1 MKRLFL
7 IFIFFVVIIS
17 FSIFLLI
24 LINNHTLDI
33 EEKKLKGFQ
42 LSPKSFSETDFNEFI
57 SSSKRLGNN
66 VVAWSGSYSELKN
79 LGSSPFRVIS
89 LARSNELTPVI
100 IFQVFDKKE
109 GKIFKDFEDDKHLL
123 DFVSKYKPEYIGLG
137 IEVNYLY
144 EKNKGEFDKYVLLF
158 HSYQSKIKSIS
169 NNTKIFPIFQ
179 LEKLKGLQGGLFGGI
194 NDTSKNQWEI
204 LNKFNKA
211 DLLGFTTYPTL
222 IYNSPSDIPLGYYE
236 EISKNTN
243 LKYIFSEIGWI
254 RTDGI
259 KGWEGSE
266 IEQSKYMELLGK
278 TNAKGFIWSF
288 FYDQEIEK
296 PFRYMGLRGVNDKSI
311 DSVSEKAWQMLGK

>member
-1 MKRLFL
+1 MKKPFL
-7 IFIFFVVIIS
+7 ILIIFFVLIILA
-17 FSIFLLI
+17 FFFLIITKQNSIKEP
-24 LINNHTLDI
+24 NVT
-33 EEKKLKGFQ
+33 LKGFQ
-42 LSPKSFSETDFNEFI
+42 LTPKSYTENDFNEFI

-66 VVAWSGSYSELKN
+66 VIAWSGSYRELMN
-79 LGSSPFRVIS
+79 LESSPYRVIS
-89 LARSNELTPVI
+89 LARSNGLTPVI

-144 EKNKGEFDKYVLLF
+144 EKNRSEFDKYVLLF

-194 NDTSKNQWEI
+194 NDTSNNQWEI

-222 IYNSPSDIPLGYYE
+222 IYNSPSEIPIGYYE
-236 EISKNTN
+236 EISKYTN

-254 RTDGI
+254 RTSDI

-266 IEQSKYMELLGK
+266 VEQDEYIEQLGK
-278 TNAKGFIWSF
+278 TDAKGYIWSF
-288 FYDQEIEK
+288 FYDQDVEK
-296 PFRYMGLRGVNDKSI
+296 PFRYMGLKGVNDKSI
-311 DSVSEKAWQMLGK
+311 DSVSEKAWQKLGK